1 MDMQGFLAHWIA
13 SALALALTAWL
24 LPGVSVTSPA
34 ALLVAALVL
43 GLLNAVVKP
52 VLVLLTLP
60 LTILTLGI
68 FYLVLNGV
76 MFALASVLVPGFQVA
91 GFGSAFVGAL
101 VMGLGSMILSAV
113 LRGDRRPSDVRE

>member
-1 MDMQGFLAHWIA
+1 MQSFLAHWAA
-13 SALALALTAWL
+13 SAVALAVTAWL
-24 LPGVSVTSPA
+24 LPGVAVSSLA

-68 FYLVLNGV
+68 FYLILNGV

-91 GFGSAFVGAL
+91 GFGAAFLGAI
-101 VMGLGSMILSAV
+101 VMGLCSMMLAAV
-113 LRGDRRPSDVRE
+113 LRDDRSPSVRGT